1 MGKGKKRR
9 RRTERRRGKE
19 DEADRTAWL
28 SPKNALVSLHPFC
41 ELNEADFALTALSKW
56 SLGSEENGAWAISG
70 SKEDYI
76 LC

>member
-1 MGKGKKRR
+1 MR
-9 RRTERRRGKE
+9 ERKEGGGQRGEGEE

-28 SPKNALVSLHPFC
+28 SPKNALVSLYPFC
-41 ELNEADFALTALSKW
+41 EPNGADLALTALSNW
-56 SLGSEENGAWAISG
+56 SLGSEGNGTWAISG